1 MAEDVA
7 GIEKQLGQAPHAGRD
22 SSAPATTEEEA
33 PAT

>member
-1 MAEDVA
+1 MAGDIA

-22 SSAPATTEEEA
+22 ASAPATTEEEA